1 MATIG
6 RFRLIVPAA
15 TAKPSPK
22 MGQALGPLG
31 INMMTF
37 AKEYNERSS
46 KVRPEVPCQVT
57 ICPKADRTYKFFV
70 RTPQAQW
77 FLQRVARIPK
87 GSDWGAGRPPVGN
100 VTFKEVYHI
109 ARAKSMDPQ
118 LVGIPLRTI
127 CIGIM
132 STARAMGVTVTREL
146 LPEFSKRDD
155 QPVET
160 LEAMRKELRLRNKA
174 GKKGAAAAA
183 TKK

>member
-1 MATIG
+1 MAAIG

-37 AKEYNERSS
+37 AKEYNEKTT
-46 KVRPEVPCQVT
+46 KVRPEVPCQIT
-57 ICPKADRTYKFFV
+57 IVPRTDRSYRFYV
-70 RTPQAQW
+70 RTPQVQW

-87 GSDWGAGRPPVGN
+87 GSDWGAGKPPVGN

-109 ARAKSMDPQ
+109 AKAKSMDPQ

-127 CIGIM
+127 CISVM
-132 STARAMGVTVTREL
+132 STARAMGVHVSKDL

-155 QPVET
+155 QPVEG
-160 LEAMRKELRLRNKA
+160 LEAMRKDLRLRNKA
-174 GKKGAAAAA
+174 GKKAG
-183 TKK
+183 KK